1 MVCGFPGL
9 TAHYP
14 SQSAPSTL
22 LPLSSS
28 LLLPSRPMPLLPA
41 TCLSLFPS
49 DPCTYHLPASAALP
63 TAAGS
68 LAGQSNSRSS
78 QPEPAWIP
86 RDEWGWQNHP
96 SSDGPLCVVSFGCL
110 LLLAGCWPVSSPPE
124 HGAVSPS
131 MVSPGVLGIV
141 SCRFPNAS
149 GGKKNF
155 FHRSY
160 TWPSFSAPIQRL
172 ILRQGYVMILRAHCI
187 HLHLKFFVI
196 ENLKHL

>member
-1 MVCGFPGL
+1 MASLDSPL
-9 TAHYP
+9 TALP
-14 SQSAPSTL
+14 SQLPPPSFL
-22 LPLSSS
+22 CLQVSFCPADLM
-28 LLLPSRPMPLLPA
+28 LLLPA

-86 RDEWGWQNHP
+86 RDEWGWQNHH

-110 LLLAGCWPVSSPPE
+110 LLLAGCWPVSLPPE

-141 SCRFPNAS
+141 SCRFPDAIVGGGGFFFFFTEATHGPAS
-149 GGKKNF
+149 QLLFRGL
-155 FHRSY
+155 S
-160 TWPSFSAPIQRL
+160 
-172 ILRQGYVMILRAHCI
+172 
-187 HLHLKFFVI
+187 
-196 ENLKHL
+196 

>member
-1 MVCGFPGL
+1 MASLDSPL
-9 TAHYP
+9 TALP
-14 SQSAPSTL
+14 SQLTPPSFL
-22 LPLSSS
+22 CLQVSFCPADLM
-28 LLLPSRPMPLLPA
+28 LLLPA

-86 RDEWGWQNHP
+86 HDEWGWQNRP

-149 GGKKNF
+149 GGKKL
-155 FHRSY
+155 SY

>member
-1 MVCGFPGL
+1 MASLDSPL
-9 TAHYP
+9 TALP
-14 SQSAPSTL
+14 SQLPPPSFL
-22 LPLSSS
+22 CLQVSFCPADLM
-28 LLLPSRPMPLLPA
+28 LLLPA

-86 RDEWGWQNHP
+86 RDEWGWQNHH

-110 LLLAGCWPVSSPPE
+110 LLLAGCWPVSLPPE

-141 SCRFPNAS
+141 SCRFPDAIV
-149 GGKKNF
+149 GGGDFFF

-187 HLHLKFFVI
+187 RLHLKFFVI